1 MSENSERLS
10 ARIKLWCLRTYVRD
24 LELFRDGDTGRF
36 SRMVGSGGVSLG
48 SDATWRSHVVKLATD
63 TLIVRHCQQELTE
76 LLPRVAALNIKIE
89 VTQ

>member
-1 MSENSERLS
+1 MTENSERLT

-24 LELFRDGDTGRF
+24 LELYQAGDTGRF

-48 SDATWRSHVVKLATD
+48 SDATWRSHVGKLVAD
-63 TLIVRHCQQELTE
+63 NLIVCYCHEELSE
-76 LLPRVAALNIKIE
+76 LLPRIAALKIKTE